1 MSKEKRTDNITMR
14 LWLETLENVIGSNG
28 LKSILNYGHIQHY
41 IDALPPDN
49 DDLDVPLEDLHSLYV
64 SLLEVFGH
72 RGARSLQLRI
82 GREFIRVGV
91 TKRPT
96 IAKALKLSTRL
107 LPEQKRMKLA
117 LEKFAEEY
125 DKRQPSPLY
134 SPRMEVK
141 EEEDCF
147 LLIDKDN
154 FESNGVTSDQP
165 MCATCVGRLQYLIEW
180 ITGHPH
186 NVEEI
191 QCRSMGDPVDVFK
204 VSKAPVEEDN

>member
-1 MSKEKRTDNITMR
+1 MPREGRTDNITMR
-14 LWLETLENVIGSNG
+14 LWLETLESVIGSNG
-28 LKSILNYGHIQHY
+28 LKSILNYGHIEQY
-41 IDALPPDN
+41 IDHLPPDN
-49 DDLDVPLEDLHSLYV
+49 DDLEIPMEDLHCLYV
-64 SLLEVFGH
+64 SLLEVFGQK
-72 RGARSLQLRI
+72 GARSLQLRI
-82 GREFIRVGV
+82 GREFIRIGV

-107 LPEQKRMKLA
+107 LPEKTRIKLA

-125 DKRQPSPLY
+125 ERRQPSPLY
-134 SPRMEVK
+134 SPRLEVK
-141 EEEDCF
+141 EQEDCF

-186 NVEEI
+186 KVEEI
-191 QCRSMGDPVDVFK
+191 QCRSMGDPVDIFR
-204 VSKAPVEEDN
+204 VSKAHMGDDN